1 MPLQRS
7 PNAESLLRLARRS
20 RQLLDAARA
29 HARTHA
35 CPPTARAPAVTA
47 MAVAIVAAACSS
59 LEPEDPP
66 ARARAAVVQDV
77 GAMLAQAESAYAKLE
92 WARAAV
98 LYAELVK
105 RDTANADYW
114 FKLGNSEARAGNS
127 ERAVAALTRA
137 ARLEPEMSKAWF
149 NLSVV
154 ELRRARAGTRS
165 VVAERGGRRCPQRAR
180 RCTARTADGSAR
192 RVAPGAVER
201 ARLRLHARRIIAQ
214 RGGWGGARRHR
225 LPHYDALGTHART
238 PRPRPVGAR
247 RRPLDRT
254 LRQRPTPSAW
264 LTPSISF
271 I

>member
-1 MPLQRS
+1 
-7 PNAESLLRLARRS
+7 
-20 RQLLDAARA
+20 
-29 HARTHA
+29 
-35 CPPTARAPAVTA
+35 

-154 ELRRARAGTRS
+154 ELRRARQALE
-165 VVAERGGRRCPQRAR
+165 ALLQNA
-180 RCTARTADGSAR
+180 AADDAHSAR
-192 RVAPGAVER
+192 A
-201 ARLRLHARRIIAQ
+201 
-214 RGGWGGARRHR
+214 
-225 LPHYDALGTHART
+225 DALLERLTA
-238 PRPRPVGAR
+238 V
-247 RRPLDRT
+247 LDE
-254 LRQRPTPSAW
+254 LRQAQSNAQD
-264 LTPSISF
+264 
-271 I
+271 